1 MEYLTT
7 IFLILASALAG
18 LACLGFAARQY
29 RRLKRG
35 E

>member
-7 IFLILASALAG
+7 IILILASGFAG
-18 LACLGFAARQY
+18 LACLGFAAKQW